1 MSFYL
6 SQTPTLEAVST
17 GDEKALAQD
26 LQARVTE
33 AIGQV
38 RSLPHVAVALTAQ
51 NAAADR
57 LARFR
62 IAERALNRDAK
73 QARDQLD
80 LTAHS
85 ALDILVEAAASGAP
99 ADWAKST
106 EAAAIEVRIRYTGR
120 AIERL
125 TEHLIPLAHIASL
138 REESH
143 AFMAQARSLDAL
155 AQERAE
161 RVLGQI
167 REAVSGEMILP
178 VDMSKG
184 VAGALLT
191 QSRAWKEKAVKLS
204 EEADGLERAHQD
216 RA

>member
-1 MSFYL
+1 MSFNL
-6 SQTPTLEAVST
+6 PQTPTLEAVST
-17 GDEKALAQD
+17 HDEKALAQN
-26 LQARVTE
+26 LQARVAE
-33 AIGQV
+33 AVEQT
-38 RSLPHVAVALTAQ
+38 RCLAHVAAALTEQ
-51 NAAADR
+51 TMAAER
-57 LARFR
+57 LARLR
-62 IAERALNRDAK
+62 IAERALNHDAK
-73 QARDQLD
+73 QARQQLD
-80 LTAHS
+80 QTGQA
-85 ALDILVEAAASGAP
+85 ALDMLVEAAASGASP
-99 ADWAKST
+99 DWST
-106 EAAAIEVRIRYTGR
+106 SAEVASLEARIRFTGR

-143 AFMAQARSLDAL
+143 AFMAQARALEAL

-161 RVLGQI
+161 KVLGQI

-204 EEADGLERAHQD
+204 EEADGLQRAYQD